1 MSRRALARTCVA
13 LFALSTAFP
22 VSAAILDRAHPP
34 RWLGVADVAV
44 AAILFG
50 AVAILE
56 ARGRGEV
63 TDRHRLAALRATQ
76 AVIGVIPVLLVAY
89 FVAGARLNWTV
100 LVIGLA
106 WRGWLLLYSL
116 PVIAEAVMAGGPSTE
131 RRSHDG
137 AEHR

>member
-1 MSRRALARTCVA
+1 MSRRALGRTCVA

-22 VSAAILDRAHPP
+22 LSAAILDRSHPP

-50 AVAILE
+50 AVALLE
-56 ARGRGEV
+56 ARGRSAV

-76 AVIGVIPVLLVAY
+76 VVVGVIPALLVAY
-89 FVAGARLNWTV
+89 FVAGARVNWTV

-116 PVIAEAVMAGGPSTE
+116 PVIAEALMFGGQSPYRRFPDQPE
-131 RRSHDG
+131 RR
-137 AEHR
+137 